1 MAIRVKAGVPVPTQ
15 LTPVSFV
22 ALLALLIAWD
32 RAGRPEL
39 VITGWGPEAG
49 IGRLADSRHNVFA
62 AFDLRRTTAAFSVA
76 GRWREL
82 GGEAYDEGD
91 HVHLE

>member
-1 MAIRVKAGVPVPTQ
+1 MAIAVKAGVPVPTQ
-15 LTPVSFV
+15 LTPISLV
-22 ALLALLIAWD
+22 ALLALLVSWD

-39 VITGWGPEAG
+39 VITGWGPESG
-49 IGRLADSRHNVFA
+49 IGRVANSRHDLFA
-62 AFDLRRTTAAFSVA
+62 AFDLRRTAAAFAVA

-91 HVHLE
+91 HLHLE